1 MPKSQNASK
10 SLCFSSI
17 KWSTMISFIVIFLVY
32 PYCTYSL
39 GRWSRDLSENC
50 LNLKPNRD
58 CECSLVREVKLE
70 RKREKVSLQVT
81 YSKDRNETKT
91 GREMRSST
99 KQNIAHLNCLRR
111 NFCKIIKWKVLTTFT
126 QLVNALQCKK
136 GQVGFGTSDWHESKW
151 WFFWKGASS
160 FYSASQ
166 SKGG

>member
-1 MPKSQNASK
+1 MPKSQNASP

-81 YSKDRNETKT
+81 WYKDRNETKT

-111 NFCKIIKWKVLTTFT
+111 NFCKIIKWKVLSTFT
-126 QLVNALQCKK
+126 QLVKIKRGKLVLALPSIRLLRN
-136 GQVGFGTSDWHESKW
+136 FYHIISGTKYE
-151 WFFWKGASS
+151 
-160 FYSASQ
+160 
-166 SKGG
+166 